1 MHFEPTL
8 ETLRG
13 DGAAQRTRQAKVAE
27 AVARCR
33 EDAALQPVL
42 EALETYGAGAALE
55 DCPALAALCES
66 DGAARDAMAPLVDHL
81 VTLFRE
87 EPLAE
92 LLFRHQS
99 REGFH
104 LLQLAGKGRA
114 TLSLALHEEREA
126 SEDAPLVTFPD
137 AERHEIVLAGAA
149 DTELVEIVADYGARA
164 AIEREPRRVVA
175 GECLAFEGPDQSR
188 RLVQVHGLL
197 LTLRLARLPLQP
209 GPTRQFDLAT
219 GLLVH
224 RASGDRRESRH
235 EMMIALL
242 GRMGRSD
249 AAPVLADAA
258 REGSA
263 HFRWQALR
271 ECLAIDAG
279 AGFPVLSA
287 IAADPLDPLGAHAGA
302 VRAQLLETHPELA
315 RMELA
320 RCPV

>member
-13 DGAAQRTRQAKVAE
+13 DGAAQHARQAKVAE
-27 AVARCR
+27 AVAQCR

-42 EALETYGAGAALE
+42 EALEAYGAGAALE
-55 DCPALAALCES
+55 DCAALVALCEC
-66 DGAARDAMAPLVDHL
+66 DGAARDAMTPLVDHL

-104 LLQLAGKGRA
+104 LVQLAGKGRA
-114 TLSLALHEEREA
+114 TLSLALHEERDA
-126 SEDAPLVTFPD
+126 TQDAPLATFPD

-149 DTELVEIVADYGARA
+149 DLELVEILADHGERVAID
-164 AIEREPRRVVA
+164 REPRRVVA
-175 GECLAFEGPDQSR
+175 GECLAFSGPDQSR
-188 RLVQVHGLL
+188 RIVQVHGLL
-197 LTLRLARLPLQP
+197 LTLRLARIPAQP
-209 GPTRQFDLAT
+209 RPTRQFDLAT
-219 GLLVH
+219 GRLVH
-224 RASGDRRESRH
+224 RASGDRRESRQ

-271 ECLAIDAG
+271 ECLALDAG
-279 AGFPVLSA
+279 AGFPVLRA
-287 IAADPLDPLGAHAGA
+287 IAADPLDPLAAHAGA
-302 VRAQLLETHPELA
+302 VQAQLLEAHPELA
-315 RMELA
+315 RLEA
-320 RCPV
+320 TPCPA